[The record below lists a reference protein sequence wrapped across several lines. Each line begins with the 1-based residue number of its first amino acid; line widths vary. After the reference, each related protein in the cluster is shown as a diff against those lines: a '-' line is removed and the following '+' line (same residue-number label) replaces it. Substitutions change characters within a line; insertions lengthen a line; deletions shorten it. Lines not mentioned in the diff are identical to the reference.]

1 MSSPYDSSHGA
12 PTSSQPNPPQIS
24 SPYSSQPGWSSAIL
38 DPSPPTFHYNWS
50 STGAHASTPAYRTNA
65 QHPRHHSYPFQQSPH
80 WTPAAF
86 SETDSPLPPSYHPLS
101 PGYTYSSTDNNQT
114 SLPGTMETVPP
125 PRDSR
130 RVTPPGSIRE
140 HPTSGGVASGN
151 PSMGISRCSSCKVTT
166 SPEWRKGPS
175 GKTDLCNEY
184 VFRFCVL
191 RRIFFSHSRFGISSC
206 GLRYAKSWAK
216 KEGTATQRCRKDKVM
231 ALTKQEPSSSGF
243 TSVAPNAVPYNN
255 MRRGSYDDAFL
266 SSSAGSASRNEAYP
280 SESMHSHSNLDLTPS
295 PSPPENSAPL
305 SHYNLQSQGTR
316 QTDSRG
322 HYAVQSGSLYPY
334 PLYHPPLQSQRLSN
348 TPSPLPPL
356 PLVLNRASPILSP
369 TLSDSALSSDI
380 PTSFERDRH
389 REPVTLPQV
398 PLSGPRRVPTNKTTF
413 VTP

>member
-1 MSSPYDSSHGA
+1 
-12 PTSSQPNPPQIS
+12 
-24 SPYSSQPGWSSAIL
+24 
-38 DPSPPTFHYNWS
+38 
-50 STGAHASTPAYRTNA
+50 
-65 QHPRHHSYPFQQSPH
+65 
-80 WTPAAF
+80 
-86 SETDSPLPPSYHPLS
+86 
-101 PGYTYSSTDNNQT
+101 
-114 SLPGTMETVPP
+114 METVPP

-151 PSMGISRCSSCKVTT
+151 PPMGISRCSSCKVTT

-206 GLRYAKSWAK
+206 GLRYAKSRAK

-231 ALTKQEPSSSGF
+231 ALTKQEPSSSGS
-243 TSVAPNAVPYNN
+243 TSVAPISVPYNN
-255 MRRGSYDDAFL
+255 MRRASYDDTFL
-266 SSSAGSASRNEAYP
+266 SSSGCSAGSASRNEAYSQ

-295 PSPPENSAPL
+295 PYPPENSVPF

-322 HYAVQSGSLYPY
+322 HYAVQSGSLYPS
-334 PLYHPPLQSQRLSN
+334 PLSHPPLQSQRLSH
-348 TPSPLPPL
+348 TPSPQPPL

-369 TLSDSALSSDI
+369 TSSDSALSSNV
-380 PTSFERDRH
+380 PASFERDRH
-389 REPVTLPQV
+389 RAPVALPQV
-398 PLSGPRRVPTNKTTF
+398 PLSEPRRVPTNKTTF
-413 VTP
+413 ITPMTP